1 MSLKNET
8 IKGTFWSSVEKLSFL
23 GAQFFLQ
30 IILARLLTPNDYGIV
45 GILAVFIAISNTFI
59 DCGFTSALIQ
69 NQKRTEI
76 DFSTAFYFNLVIS
89 LFIYVLLFVSSPYI
103 ANFYDLPILKTVTR
117 VLALVLPISAV
128 SAVNRTKLQIKVDF
142 KTQTIA
148 TLTSILLSGFIG
160 IILAY
165 EGFGVWALVAQ
176 MVLNSLF
183 NTILLFILVKW
194 FPTEKFSF
202 VSFKRMY
209 SFGIK
214 LLLASLIDVFYFNMY
229 PLIIGKIFSPTDLG
243 FYSRGHQFASIP
255 NNLSTS
261 ILSRVTFPIFSK
273 VQDDIERLFGIYRK
287 YLRVISSIYA
297 PIVLVLCALAKPI
310 IIVLLGDKWTGAIV
324 IMQILCLAC
333 VFSCVTNV
341 NLNLLYV
348 KGYTNI
354 VLKLNIIKRII
365 SFIILFI
372 SLKWGIIG
380 LCWGQVLYSQIAV
393 FLNTY
398 YTKKI
403 LGLSYF
409 LQMKDILPIYFVS
422 TISAFFAYIITFFDI
437 NVLFQLI
444 IAIPLAMIV
453 YTIFAYMFK
462 FEILIEIKNI
472 FHKLKYKYIH

>member
-183 NTILLFILVKW
+183 NTILL
-194 FPTEKFSF
+194 
-202 VSFKRMY
+202 
-209 SFGIK
+209 
-214 LLLASLIDVFYFNMY
+214 
-229 PLIIGKIFSPTDLG
+229 
-243 FYSRGHQFASIP
+243 
-255 NNLSTS
+255 
-261 ILSRVTFPIFSK
+261 
-273 VQDDIERLFGIYRK
+273 LF
-287 YLRVISSIYA
+287 
-297 PIVLVLCALAKPI
+297 
-310 IIVLLGDKWTGAIV
+310 
-324 IMQILCLAC
+324 
-333 VFSCVTNV
+333 
-341 NLNLLYV
+341 
-348 KGYTNI
+348 
-354 VLKLNIIKRII
+354 
-365 SFIILFI
+365 
-372 SLKWGIIG
+372 
-380 LCWGQVLYSQIAV
+380 
-393 FLNTY
+393 
-398 YTKKI
+398 
-403 LGLSYF
+403 
-409 LQMKDILPIYFVS
+409 
-422 TISAFFAYIITFFDI
+422 
-437 NVLFQLI
+437 
-444 IAIPLAMIV
+444 
-453 YTIFAYMFK
+453 
-462 FEILIEIKNI
+462 
-472 FHKLKYKYIH
+472 